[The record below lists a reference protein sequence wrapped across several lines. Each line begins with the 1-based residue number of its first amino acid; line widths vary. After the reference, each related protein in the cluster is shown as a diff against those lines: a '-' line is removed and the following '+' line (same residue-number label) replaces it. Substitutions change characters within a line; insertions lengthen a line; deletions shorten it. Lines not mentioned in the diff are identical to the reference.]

1 MSCCLV
7 IIITSRL
14 KKMSKFI
21 IKDHVSDV
29 YYGTSLVRQL
39 GIHRQSRYAIKPSSL
54 NVLARDVKTH
64 FFAGL

>member
-1 MSCCLV
+1 
-7 IIITSRL
+7 
-14 KKMSKFI
+14 MSKFI